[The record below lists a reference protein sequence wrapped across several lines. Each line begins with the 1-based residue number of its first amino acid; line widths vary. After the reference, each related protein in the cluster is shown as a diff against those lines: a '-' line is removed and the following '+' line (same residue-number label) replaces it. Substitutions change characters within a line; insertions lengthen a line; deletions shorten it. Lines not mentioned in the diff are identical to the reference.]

1 MILLFVDFF
10 LKRMFLPIYLRT
22 ISRLYLPNQS
32 SVTIGINNPDYTYVL
47 VISIVEKSFYPD
59 FSKIKGSVWVKPK
72 KVGAGSFRECPSKRG
87 LRQPVYKG
95 IRTDK
100 CPNECITF

>member
-10 LKRMFLPIYLRT
+10 IKRMFLPIYLRT

-47 VISIVEKSFYPD
+47 VISIVEKSFYPR
-59 FSKIKGSVWVKPK
+59 FFKNKGFRMGQTK
-72 KVGAGSFRECPSKRG
+72 KGWRRE
-87 LRQPVYKG
+87 
-95 IRTDK
+95 
-100 CPNECITF
+100 F